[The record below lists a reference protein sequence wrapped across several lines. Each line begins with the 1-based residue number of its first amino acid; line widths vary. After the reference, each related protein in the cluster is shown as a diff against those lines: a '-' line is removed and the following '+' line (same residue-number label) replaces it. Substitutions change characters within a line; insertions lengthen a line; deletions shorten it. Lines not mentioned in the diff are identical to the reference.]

1 MEFHVYRCEIDKD
14 FFVVTDEKHP
24 DALKKSNVC
33 PTRGD
38 KLEKIGV
45 FGELGKSRAAFD
57 EGFAKRSIASQGFYR
72 FHSKT
77 YDPLGVPPLAM
88 PV

>member
-14 FFVVTDEKHP
+14 FFIVTDEKHL
-24 DALKKSNVC
+24 DTLKKPNVC
-33 PTRGD
+33 PTPGD

-45 FGELGKSRAAFD
+45 FGELGKTRAAFD
-57 EGFAKRSIASQGFYR
+57 KGFAKRSIASQGFYR

-88 PV
+88 PG

>member
-1 MEFHVYRCEIDKD
+1 MEFHGYRCEIDKD
-14 FFVVTDEKHP
+14 FFVVTDEKHL
-24 DALKKSNVC
+24 DALKKPNVC

-45 FGELGKSRAAFD
+45 FGELGKTRAAFD

-77 YDPLGVPPLAM
+77 YDPLGVQPLAM
-88 PV
+88 PG